1 MTFNDNLLKGFLMI
15 DFIAAS
21 YVNMSKYS
29 SPLVRVIC
37 KLVCIENHV
46 KIILNIL

>member
-1 MTFNDNLLKGFLMI
+1 MI

-21 YVNMSKYS
+21 YVNMNKYS
-29 SPLVRVIC
+29 SLLVSVIFN
-37 KLVCIENHV
+37 LVCIENHV